1 MRFAFRIGNHFGF
14 SDDANFGA
22 LIDEISLSRH
32 PVAVQRTHGD
42 TPSAVFPTTG
52 EGSKLMR
59 WQRRWSFHH
68 SDALLHR
75 LLHLLEGTHAYL
87 ARTRARRRIR
97 PRAP

>member
-42 TPSAVFPTTG
+42 TPSAVLHHWRGFEANALAEALEFP
-52 EGSKLMR
+52 S
-59 WQRRWSFHH
+59 QRRRSSPTSAPSRRH
-68 SDALLHR
+68 AR
-75 LLHLLEGTHAYL
+75 LSG
-87 ARTRARRRIR
+87 ARARARRRTR